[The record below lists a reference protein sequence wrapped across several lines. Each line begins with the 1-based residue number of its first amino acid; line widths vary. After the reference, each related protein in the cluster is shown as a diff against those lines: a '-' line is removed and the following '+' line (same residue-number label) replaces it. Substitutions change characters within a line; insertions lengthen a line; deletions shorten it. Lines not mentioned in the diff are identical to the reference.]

1 MLADALRDKR
11 PQRLGLPLLVAGG
24 LAALEAIVALSAARQ
39 LAPLVAAAVAG
50 VGLLYVILRRPGV
63 VPYIALAWLVFEK
76 AAELHLAL
84 DRARIDALGDALLVV
99 AVAWTLLAN
108 LLRHRVPLFT

>member
-1 MLADALRDKR
+1 MLAGALRDKR

-24 LAALEAIVALSAARQ
+24 AAVLEAIVALSAARH
-39 LAPLVAAAVAG
+39 LAPLVAAAVVG

-76 AAELHLAL
+76 VAEDHVAL
-84 DRARIDALGDALLVV
+84 DRDMIDALGDALLVV
-99 AVAWTLLAN
+99 ALGWTLLVN
-108 LLRHRVPLFT
+108 LLRRRVPL